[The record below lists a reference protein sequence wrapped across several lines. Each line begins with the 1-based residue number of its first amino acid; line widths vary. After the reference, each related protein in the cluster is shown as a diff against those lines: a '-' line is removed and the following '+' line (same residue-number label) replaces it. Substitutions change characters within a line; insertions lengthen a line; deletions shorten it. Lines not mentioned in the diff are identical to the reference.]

1 MAKNHALNIGCTFPK
16 NSKPYFLG
24 FPLKLILT
32 SKVLWKALLSSA
44 KPFQKSM
51 MLMSVKVVKSKK
63 MALQRLVTSYP
74 VTFVIK

>member
-1 MAKNHALNIGCTFPK
+1 MAIF
-16 NSKPYFLG
+16 G

-51 MLMSVKVVKSKK
+51 MSMSVKVVKSEKDGFTK
-63 MALQRLVTSYP
+63 TSYKLSAD
-74 VTFVIK
+74 FCH